1 MKRIPFIVTGLIL
14 ASLLGARLASAAPN
28 VCLDVRDIQSS
39 VANDAGSAITFTMR
53 DGKIWRNDLMGRCP
67 DLKFEGFEWVVHG
80 PETVCENM
88 QSLRV
93 LHSGQVCELGK
104 FTQVSAGNKG

>member
-1 MKRIPFIVTGLIL
+1 MKCSVPITAALALI
-14 ASLLGARLASAAPN
+14 AAAAPASAAQI
-28 VCLDVRDIQSS
+28 CLDVRDI
-39 VANDAGSAITFTMR
+39 ANTTPNDAGSAITFTMR
-53 DGKIWRNDLMGRCP
+53 NGSVWRNDLRGRCP
-67 DLKFEGFEWVVHG
+67 DLKFEGFAWTVRG

-104 FTQVSAGNKG
+104 FTQVTPGK

>member
-1 MKRIPFIVTGLIL
+1 MKRSFSLTGWTVL
-14 ASLLGARLASAAPN
+14 AFLAGTACASAN
-28 VCLDVRDIQSS
+28 TCLDVRDIASS
-39 VANDAGSAITFTMR
+39 KPNDTGSAITFTMR
-53 DGKIWRNDLMGRCP
+53 NGAVWRNDLRGICP
-67 DLKFEGFEWVVHG
+67 DLKFEGFEWVVRG

-104 FTQVSAGNKG
+104 FTQITPAKKG